1 MVKYGV
7 AAMSALAA
15 LWLTAAPVEA
25 KDKVKVGFIGPLTGG
40 VSVNGLGGRNSA
52 DLAVKLRNADAKAKY
67 EYELVVLD
75 DACTPNVAVQVATKM
90 SADKEI
96 IAAATH
102 YCSSTAI
109 ATVDVYHKFGLP
121 VVVWGAVLPDITYR
135 NKYAEVHR
143 VNGTMINQN
152 DANAELIATR
162 PILAVKLRNADAKA
176 KYEYELVVL
185 DDACT
190 PNVAV
195 QVATKM
201 SADKEI
207 IAAATHYCSS
217 TAIATVDV
225 YHKFGLP
232 VVVWGAV
239 LPDITY
245 RNKYAEIH
253 RVNGTMINQN
263 DANAELIS
271 KIGYKTVAVI
281 HDTTDYGKGHNQYFS
296 AALAKLGGKIVGTF
310 GVTADQQDFTAE
322 LTQIKALNPEVIYF
336 GGLTPI
342 GVRIRSQM
350 DKLGI
355 KAVFD
360 GTSGIVSDAFIQG
373 LGPLAEGVLA
383 FREGAPTEKL
393 PGGKFF
399 MDNYT
404 AQKYDNPPEA
414 YGAFA
419 YAAMALILDS
429 IEKVGPDR
437 KKVIDEMAKVKDR
450 DSIVGKITF
459 DDHGQNTVPV
469 ITKYVIQ
476 DGKFVEWDDS
486 EYASGKRKLPGQK

>member
-1 MVKYGV
+1 MSPIPRI
-7 AAMSALAA
+7 AAVLAA
-15 LWLTAAPVEA
+15 VLIASAFTANAQA

-40 VSVNGLGGRNSA
+40 VSVNGIGGRNSA
-52 DLAVKLRNADAKAKY
+52 DLSVRLRNSDAKAKY

-75 DACTPNVAVQVATKM
+75 DECKPNVAVQVATRM
-90 SADKEI
+90 AADKEI

-135 NKYAEVHR
+135 NKYDEVHR

-152 DANAELIATR
+152 EANAELVT
-162 PILAVKLRNADAKA
+162 KL
-176 KYEYELVVL
+176 
-185 DDACT
+185 
-190 PNVAV
+190 
-195 QVATKM
+195 
-201 SADKEI
+201 
-207 IAAATHYCSS
+207 
-217 TAIATVDV
+217 
-225 YHKFGLP
+225 
-232 VVVWGAV
+232 
-239 LPDITY
+239 
-245 RNKYAEIH
+245 
-253 RVNGTMINQN
+253 
-263 DANAELIS
+263 
-271 KIGYKTVAVI
+271 GYKTFAVI

-296 AALAKLGGKIVGTF
+296 TAVSKLGGKILGTF

-322 LTQIKALNPEVIYF
+322 LTQIKALNPQVIYF

-373 LGPLAEGVLA
+373 LGPLAEGCLA

-399 MDNYT
+399 MEKYT
-404 AQKYDNPPEA
+404 AQKYDSPPEA

-419 YAAMALILDS
+419 FAAMDLILDT
-429 IEKVGPDR
+429 IEKVGPNR
-437 KKVIDEMAKVKDR
+437 RQVIAELGKVKDH
-450 DSIVGKITF
+450 DSIVGKIAF
-459 DDHGQNTVPV
+459 DDHGQNTVAV
-469 ITKYVIQ
+469 ITRYVVQ
-476 DGKFVEWDDS
+476 DGKFVEWLDS
-486 EYASGKRKLPGQK
+486 EYASGKRKLPGQP

>member
-1 MVKYGV
+1 MWMKVPVRRHRSRSANRVPVVEEGQMHPFGKASLSAGLI
-7 AAMSALAA
+7 ALAVVIA
-15 LWLTAAPVEA
+15 GPQPADA

-40 VSVNGLGGRNSA
+40 VSANGLGGRNSA

-67 EYELVVLD
+67 TYEMVVFD
-75 DACTPNVAVQVATKM
+75 DECKPNVAVQVATKM
-90 SADKEI
+90 AADREL
-96 IAAATH
+96 IAGATH
-102 YCSSTAI
+102 YCSAAAI
-109 ATVDVYHKFGLP
+109 ATVDTYHKFGFP
-121 VVVWGAVLPDITYR
+121 VIVWGAVLPDITYR
-135 NKYAEVHR
+135 NKY
-143 VNGTMINQN
+143 
-152 DANAELIATR
+152 
-162 PILAVKLRNADAKA
+162 P
-176 KYEYELVVL
+176 
-185 DDACT
+185 
-190 PNVAV
+190 
-195 QVATKM
+195 
-201 SADKEI
+201 
-207 IAAATHYCSS
+207 
-217 TAIATVDV
+217 
-225 YHKFGLP
+225 
-232 VVVWGAV
+232 
-239 LPDITY
+239 
-245 RNKYAEIH
+245 EIH

-271 KIGYKTVAVI
+271 KLGYTTVAVI
-281 HDTTDYGKGHNQYFS
+281 HDTTDYGKGHNEYFS
-296 AALAKLGGKIVGTF
+296 KALAKIGKAKIVGTF

-322 LTQIKALNPEVIYF
+322 LTRIKSLNPEVIYF

-399 MDNYT
+399 MQKYT
-404 AQKYDNPPEA
+404 EQKYDQPPEA

-419 YAAMALILDS
+419 YAAMSMLLDS

-437 KKVIDEMAKVKDR
+437 KKVIADLANVKDR

-459 DDHGQNTVPV
+459 DDHGQNTVPI